1 MLLTELTE
9 TGDAKLLHLF
19 CEAAGELDPDTQIIL
34 VQLLVKGGLYNE
46 LAEVID
52 ELDEDAQ
59 HTLLDKA
66 FEINDPELLHIISEH
81 L

>member
-1 MLLTELTE
+1 MIVFY
-9 TGDAKLLHLF
+9 HIYF
-19 CEAAGELDPDTQIIL
+19 VCEAAGELDPDAQIIL